1 MVVPLPHQR
10 IRLDP
15 VQELCDLQKRGPLHE
30 YDTEPGLNG
39 RRQWLVTGYDE
50 VREILADARRFS
62 SMRPV
67 DDESER
73 AWLPGILQA
82 YDPPDHTR
90 LRGTVTPA
98 YTVRRIERLRPRV
111 EEVVDDCLADL
122 ESMGSPIDFVRY
134 AAWPVPALIACEF
147 LGVPRDDQTELS
159 RMIRDSRESRLPRQ
173 RTQSSLG
180 VVNYSERLA
189 ARERR
194 DPGDE
199 LIGIIVRDHGD
210 EVSDEELA
218 GLAEGILIVAVE
230 QMAAQLAIAVLLLAT
245 HPAQLAL
252 LRERPELVDGAIE
265 EVVRYASIVEAPSP
279 RTALVDT
286 RVGGRTIR
294 AGDVLTCALLAVN
307 RALGDRFDIT
317 RENNPAHLA
326 FGHGIHHCV
335 GASLARLQL
344 RVALPAVVRRFPSLR
359 LAVAEED
366 LRFVPG
372 RPAPFGIEELPVE
385 W

>member
-10 IRLDP
+10 LRLDP
-15 VQELCDLQKRGPLHE
+15 VPELRELHKSGPLHE
-30 YDTEPGLNG
+30 YDTETGLGG

-50 VREILADARRFS
+50 VREILADATRFS

-67 DDESER
+67 DDEADR
-73 AWLPGILQA
+73 AHLPGILQA

-90 LRGTVTPA
+90 LRGTVAPA
-98 YTVRRIERLRPRV
+98 YSVRRIERLRPRV
-111 EEVVDDCLADL
+111 EEIIEECLDDL
-122 ESMGSPIDFVRY
+122 ESMGSPVDFVRS
-134 AAWPVPALIACEF
+134 AGWPIPALIACEF
-147 LGVPRDDQTELS
+147 LGVPRDDQADLS
-159 RMIRDSRESRLPRQ
+159 RMIRDSRESRIPKQ
-173 RTQSSLG
+173 RVQSSLG

-199 LIGIIVRDHGD
+199 LIGFIVREHGD
-210 EVSDEELA
+210 KVTDEELA
-218 GLAEGILIVAVE
+218 GLAEAILIVAVE
-230 QMAAQLAIAVLLLAT
+230 QMAAQLAIAVLLFAT

-252 LRERPELVDGAIE
+252 LRERPELVDGATE
-265 EVVRYASIVEAPSP
+265 EVLRYASIVEAPSP
-279 RTALVDT
+279 RTALVDMH
-286 RVGGRTIR
+286 VGGRDIH
-294 AGDVLTCALLAVN
+294 AGDVLTCSLLAAN
-307 RALGDRFDIT
+307 RALGERFDIT
-317 RENNPAHLA
+317 RENKPSHLA

-335 GASLARLQL
+335 GATLARLEL

-359 LAVAEED
+359 LAVPEED

-372 RPAPFGIEELPVE
+372 KPAPFNIEELPVE

>member
-15 VQELCDLQKRGPLHE
+15 VPELCELQKNGPLHE
-30 YDTEPGLNG
+30 YDTESGLDG
-39 RRQWLVTGYDE
+39 RKQWLVTGYDE
-50 VREILADARRFS
+50 VRGILADANRFS

-67 DDESER
+67 DDEAER
-73 AWLPGILQA
+73 AWLPGLLQA

-90 LRGTVTPA
+90 LRGTVAPA
-98 YTVRRIERLRPRV
+98 YSVRRIDRLRPRV
-111 EEVVDDCLADL
+111 EEIIEEGLDDL
-122 ESMGSPIDFVRY
+122 ESMGSPVDFARY
-134 AAWPVPALIACEF
+134 AAWPIPALIACEF
-147 LGVPRDDQTELS
+147 LGVPRDDQADLS

-173 RTQSSLG
+173 RVQSSLG

-199 LIGIIVRDHGD
+199 LIGLIVREHGD
-210 EVSDEELA
+210 KVTDEELS
-218 GLAEGILIVAVE
+218 GLAEAILTVAVE
-230 QMAAQLAIAVLLLAT
+230 QMAVQLAFAVLLFAT
-245 HPAQLAL
+245 HPTQMAL
-252 LRERPELVDGAIE
+252 LRERPELVDGATE
-265 EVVRYASIVEAPSP
+265 EVLRYVSIVEAPSP
-279 RTALVDT
+279 RTALVD
-286 RVGGRTIR
+286 VCIAGRTIH
-294 AGDVLTCALLAVN
+294 AGDVLTLSLLAVN
-307 RALGDRFDIT
+307 RGLGDRFDIT

-335 GASLARLQL
+335 GAPLARLQL
-344 RVALPAVVRRFPSLR
+344 RAALPAVARRFPSLR
-359 LAVAEED
+359 LAVPEED

-372 RPAPFGIEELPVE
+372 KPAPFGIEELPIE